1 MAYEVMPGN
10 TKDPNTLESFLKK
23 VEEQYGKSN
32 RTWLMDRGIP
42 TEETIKKMKDSGYQI
57 KYLIDTP
64 KGRLTRLEKKFLDK
78 TWEEV

>member
-42 TEETIKKMKDSGYQI
+42 TE
-57 KYLIDTP
+57 
-64 KGRLTRLEKKFLDK
+64 
-78 TWEEV
+78 